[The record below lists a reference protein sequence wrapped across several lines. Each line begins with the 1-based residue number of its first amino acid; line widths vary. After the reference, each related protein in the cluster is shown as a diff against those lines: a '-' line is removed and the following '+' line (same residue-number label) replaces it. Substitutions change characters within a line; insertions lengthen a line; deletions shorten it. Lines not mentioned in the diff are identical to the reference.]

1 MRVDIEENR
10 FERLMYECVL
20 IETVNINVYTI
31 PLSSLSN
38 MHIHVAINIF

>member
-20 IETVNINVYTI
+20 I
-31 PLSSLSN
+31 
-38 MHIHVAINIF
+38 